1 MVNTEDFVKRLEII
15 LDYYGLSAS
24 GFADKIGVQRSSLSH
39 LLSGRNKPSLDFI
52 LKIIEVFPEV
62 DLYWIL
68 NGKGN
73 FPKSEQ
79 NEKEIPISYP
89 ITPSL
94 FSENKT
100 EEVKSENQP
109 DLFSTEPT
117 VEKNRV
123 FENPVENFSNTR
135 NFEIPKNNSDIDRI
149 VVFYKNGTFKNYI
162 PE

>member
-1 MVNTEDFVKRLEII
+1 MVNLDDFIKRLETIFE
-15 LDYYGLSAS
+15 YYGLSAS

-52 LKIIEVFPEV
+52 MKIVEVFPEV

-73 FPKSEQ
+73 FPKSDSI
-79 NEKEIPISYP
+79 EKEVLISEP
-89 ITPSL
+89 TPSL

-109 DLFSTEPT
+109 DLFSTEPIA
-117 VEKNRV
+117 EKNRV
-123 FENPVENFSNTR
+123 NETSEEKFSNTR
-135 NFEIPKNNSDIDRI
+135 NFETLKNHSDIDRI
-149 VVFYKNGTFKNYI
+149 VVFYKNGTFKNYL

>member
-1 MVNTEDFVKRLEII
+1 MVNLDDFIKRLETIFE
-15 LDYYGLSAS
+15 YYGLSAS

-52 LKIIEVFPEV
+52 MKIVEVFPEV

-73 FPKSEQ
+73 FPKSDSI
-79 NEKEIPISYP
+79 EKEVLISEP
-89 ITPSL
+89 TPSL

-109 DLFSTEPT
+109 DLFSTEPIA
-117 VEKNRV
+117 EKNRV
-123 FENPVENFSNTR
+123 NETSEEKFSNTR
-135 NFEIPKNNSDIDRI
+135 NFETLKNLSDIEQI
-149 VVFYKNGTFKNYI
+149 VVFYKNGTFKNYL